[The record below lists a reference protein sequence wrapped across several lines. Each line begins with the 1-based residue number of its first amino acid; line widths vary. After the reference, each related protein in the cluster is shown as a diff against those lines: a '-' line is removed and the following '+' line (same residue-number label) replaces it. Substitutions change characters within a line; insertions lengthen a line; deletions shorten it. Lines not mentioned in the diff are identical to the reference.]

1 MEGTGLRHVSV
12 RVPWHDRGWDGH
24 VCDDPRG
31 NTACLA
37 LNLIAA
43 LRNDE
48 AEAQFAGVP
57 FDSLDGAVR
66 PPCVGERANFL
77 APSGYSL
84 KVTMPYSTW
93 SEHHRHILPSS
104 VELPGWGGIMV
115 PYRWMLRESG
125 WELAEQ
131 WGLEVDRD
139 REPKGEPYP
148 RFMVD
153 TPWIQNWENQR
164 VMLEGFAGQLAPQ
177 QSLVFFYAKQTPL
190 SDAAHSPIVAVA
202 LLEHLGSV
210 AEYPYRGGSARGSI
224 QSMVWERSFQ
234 HSLRRD
240 SDGHFT
246 GGVVLPYQA
255 ILKLAEK
262 DDSIDPSTYLAF
274 PPEEAREQFLY
285 GSEHVTHGA
294 AIAALQSVR
303 NSVEKV
309 ATLIPGQWDE
319 AIQWIDTQINAL
331 WSLRGPAP
339 GLGSALSCIDPN
351 FNGTLFA
358 HALAPQLDG
367 IIDPWPVIEQIFDD
381 RRPAP
386 FTVKPP
392 TSMQKKRFALLR
404 SKEPDRYRMLQL
416 MSRFDLSKA
425 QALAVYAE
433 CRARSVLANPYLLF
447 EETRATETP
456 IGLATIDQGLYSGG
470 ALKGAWPLPPDTSL
484 NVDEADHPLRL
495 RAATISI
502 LANRALAGDTL
513 FSAVALGLAAREL
526 PISPPV
532 TIDDVVLE
540 LCEDDFAP
548 ALRIYEVEG
557 ERFAQLA
564 HYEDCGLGIRA
575 AISARIAA
583 PPEVPAVDWR
593 QAIDDRLGPMTESD
607 ALEEAARTEKAAALA
622 ILAGARIAILT
633 GAAGS
638 GKTTLLS
645 ILLDQPALVGRDLLL
660 LAPTG
665 KARVRLG
672 QQTGRA
678 DQCQTLAQFL
688 LQQGRWDPVTGAHD
702 FSNSGATASVSTC
715 VVDEASMLT
724 EDQLAALL
732 AALPKSAR
740 VILVGDPRQL
750 PPIGAGRPFVDLIAH
765 LEQQRDAHGI
775 AELRIGRRQHG
786 TDAGSLPDV
795 QLAELFSG
803 RPLGP
808 GEDAIV
814 GDIADGNSDRLRFRQ
829 WDTAA
834 RLREVLTEVMSE
846 HFDAGGGDLENA
858 LERSLGAA
866 LGDDGQHLYFNIG
879 AGASAEAW
887 QILTAHRDLPHG
899 SADLNRHI
907 KRIAR
912 ARRLEFAR
920 RNAGG
925 WRVIEPRGPD
935 QITYGDKVMCVR
947 NHRRK
952 RWSAAADVRDGYLAN
967 GEVGIVIG
975 EGSRSRR
982 PEWTRVEFATQ
993 PGETFSFG
1001 GGAFSDHTRP
1011 TLELAYA
1018 VTVHKAQGSE
1028 FETIILVLPA
1038 SSRLLTRELIYTALT
1053 RQKRRIW
1060 ILHQGSFGSLL
1071 RLRSDYYSETARRT
1085 TNLFRDPMTVM
1096 AEAPKGAPVADGPA
1110 ALDGRLVHA
1119 TRRGDLVRSKS
1130 EIVIADILHELET
1143 AGVLRYSYEKPLQL
1157 CGRERWPDFTI
1168 EAGAEVWFWEHCGML
1183 DDPHYA
1189 RRWREKLEA
1198 YQREGIMPWSPESPA
1213 GRLIITEDGP
1223 RMGLDSAALH
1233 AMAQQLWS
1241 GKAAGR

>member
-1 MEGTGLRHVSV
+1 MDAQGIRHVSV

-24 VCDDPRG
+24 VCQDPKG

-43 LRNDE
+43 LRDDD
-48 AEAQFAGVP
+48 AEARFAGTP
-57 FDSLDGAVR
+57 FDQLDGALR

-77 APSGYSL
+77 APGATSL
-84 KVTMPYSTW
+84 RVTMPYSTW
-93 SEHHRHILPSS
+93 SKDHEHILPSS
-104 VELPGWGGIMV
+104 VELPGWGGILV

-125 WELAEQ
+125 WALADQ
-131 WGLEVDRD
+131 WGLPVDRE
-139 REPKGEPYP
+139 REPKGEPFP

-153 TPWIQNWENQR
+153 TPWIQDFENQR
-164 VMLEGFAGQLAPQ
+164 AMLDGFAEQLAPQ

-190 SDAAHSPIVAVA
+190 SDATHSPIVAVG
-202 LLEHLGSV
+202 LLEHVGSI
-210 AEYPYRGGSARGSI
+210 AEYPYRGGSPKGRI
-224 QSMVWERSFQ
+224 RTMMWERSFQ

-240 SDGHFT
+240 SNGQFS

-255 ILKLAEK
+255 ILALAEQ
-262 DDSIDPSTYLAF
+262 DASIDPAAYLAF

-303 NSVEKV
+303 NAVEKV
-309 ATLIPGQWDE
+309 ARLIPGQWED

-367 IIDPWPVIEQIFDD
+367 VVNPWPVVEQIFDD
-381 RRPAP
+381 KRPAP

-392 TSMQKKRFALLR
+392 SSMQKKRFALLR
-404 SKEPDRYRMLQL
+404 SKEPERYRLLQL
-416 MSRFDLSKA
+416 MSRFELTKA
-425 QALAVYAE
+425 QAQTVYAD
-433 CRARSVLANPYLLF
+433 CRPKAAIANPYLLF
-447 EETRATETP
+447 EDTRTTEEP

-470 ALKGAWPLPPDTSL
+470 AVKGAWPLPDETEV
-484 NVDEADHPLRL
+484 NIDEADDALRL
-495 RAATISI
+495 RAATIAI
-502 LANRALAGDTL
+502 LADRALSGDSL
-513 FSAVALGLAAREL
+513 LSATALGTAAQNL

-532 TIDDVVLE
+532 AIDDVVLE
-540 LCEDDFAP
+540 LCEGDFAP
-548 ALRIYEVEG
+548 AVRIYEIDDQ
-557 ERFAQLA
+557 RFAQLE
-564 HYEDCGLGIRA
+564 HYEDCGSCIRGA
-575 AISARIAA
+575 VEARLATA
-583 PPEVPAVDWR
+583 LVVDGTDWR
-593 QAIDDRLGPMTESD
+593 QAVDAKLGPMSGDD
-607 ALEEAARTEKAAALA
+607 ALEEAARSEKAAALA
-622 ILAGARIAILT
+622 TLSGSRLTVLT

-645 ILLDQPALVGRDLLL
+645 ILLDQPALVGKDLLL

-672 QQTGRA
+672 QQTGRP

-688 LQQGRWDPVTGAHD
+688 LQQNRWDPNTGAHD
-702 FSNSGATASVSTC
+702 FSNRGATASVSTC
-715 VVDEASMLT
+715 VIDEASMLT

-732 AALPKSAR
+732 VSLPKAAR

-750 PPIGAGRPFVDLIAH
+750 PPIGAGRPFVDLIAY
-765 LEQQRDAHGI
+765 LEQDHDRRGI

-786 TDAGSLPDV
+786 VEGDGLPDV
-795 QLAELFSG
+795 QLAEMFSG

-814 GDIADGNSDRLRFRQ
+814 GEVANGTSDRLRFRQ

-834 RLREVLTEVMSE
+834 RLREVLAEVMAE
-846 HFDAGGGDLENA
+846 AFDADGEDLEDA
-858 LERSLGAA
+858 LDRSLGAV
-866 LGDDGQHLYFNIG
+866 GEPHSYFNIG
-879 AGASAEAW
+879 AGKAAESW

-907 KRIAR
+907 KRIGR
-912 ARRLEFAR
+912 ARRLELAR
-920 RNAGG
+920 KTDYG
-925 WRVIEPRGPD
+925 WRVIEPRGAD

-947 NHRRK
+947 NHRRQ
-952 RWSAAADVRDGYLAN
+952 RWNPATQARDGYLAN

-975 EGSRSRR
+975 DASKNHR
-982 PEWTRVEFATQ
+982 PRWTKVEFATQ
-993 PGETFSFG
+993 AGDTFSFG
-1001 GGAFSDHTRP
+1001 TRDFSDHTQP

-1028 FETIILVLPA
+1028 FETVILVLPA
-1038 SSRLLTRELIYTALT
+1038 NSRLLTRELVYTALT

-1060 ILHQGSFGSLL
+1060 ILHQGAFGALF

-1085 TNLFRDPMTVM
+1085 TNLFRDPVALV
-1096 AEAPKGAPVADGPA
+1096 AEAPQGAPVADGPA
-1110 ALDGRLVHA
+1110 TLDGRLVHA

-1143 AGVLRYSYEKPLQL
+1143 AGAIRYSYEKPLML
-1157 CGRERWPDFTI
+1157 EGKERWPDFTI
-1168 EAGAEVWFWEHCGML
+1168 EAGADVWYWEHCGML
-1183 DDPHYA
+1183 DDPTYA
-1189 RRWREKLEA
+1189 RRWHAKLDA
-1198 YQREGIMPWSPESPA
+1198 YAREGITPWAPDTPD
-1213 GRLIITEDGP
+1213 GRLVITIDGSGH
-1223 RMGLDSAALH
+1223 GLDSAALH
-1233 AMAQQLWS
+1233 AMARGLW
-1241 GKAAGR
+1241 A